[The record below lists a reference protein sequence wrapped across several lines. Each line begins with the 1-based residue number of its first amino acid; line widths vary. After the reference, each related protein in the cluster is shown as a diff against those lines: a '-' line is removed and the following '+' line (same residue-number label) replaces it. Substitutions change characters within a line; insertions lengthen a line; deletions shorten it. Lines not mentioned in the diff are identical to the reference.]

1 MPLYICSYVLQIVL
15 QIVFH
20 CFTVFTC
27 LYLQKKVWLIV
38 MASGAMAHLG
48 TVAMLCAQ
56 AAEVKDQVEAC
67 PGPTFDHTRNNL
79 KTTPTSEFEIF
90 KKKRSQNLGESRKPP
105 IHWQFSLFHQF
116 NLRSSQ
122 RFMILLR
129 SLGCCAF
136 CRNWNTAVATSA
148 FSGFLSGCHDRKSDL
163 HSYQPRHWQITLWG
177 QAKFGISERNQ
188 DAIK

>member
-1 MPLYICSYVLQIVL
+1 MVL
-15 QIVFH
+15 
-20 CFTVFTC
+20 
-27 LYLQKKVWLIV
+27 WLIWERF
-38 MASGAMAHLG
+38 
-48 TVAMLCAQ
+48 AMLCAQ

-79 KTTPTSEFEIF
+79 KTTPTSEFKIF
-90 KKKRSQNLGESRKPP
+90 KKNARRISENLEN
-105 IHWQFSLFHQF
+105 HQF
-116 NLRSSQ
+116 IGNSIYSISSICAPLKDSWYCSGRSV
-122 RFMILLR
+122 
-129 SLGCCAF
+129 CCAF

>member
-1 MPLYICSYVLQIVL
+1 MVL
-15 QIVFH
+15 
-20 CFTVFTC
+20 
-27 LYLQKKVWLIV
+27 WLIWERCN
-38 MASGAMAHLG
+38 ALRSGCRGQRPSRSLPWPNIRPHSKQLEND
-48 TVAMLCAQ
+48 TNFRIQ
-56 AAEVKDQVEAC
+56 
-67 PGPTFDHTRNNL
+67 N
-79 KTTPTSEFEIF
+79 I

-105 IHWQFSLFHQF
+105 IHWQFNLFHQF

-163 HSYQPRHWQITLWG
+163 HSYQPRHWQITL
-177 QAKFGISERNQ
+177 
-188 DAIK
+188 